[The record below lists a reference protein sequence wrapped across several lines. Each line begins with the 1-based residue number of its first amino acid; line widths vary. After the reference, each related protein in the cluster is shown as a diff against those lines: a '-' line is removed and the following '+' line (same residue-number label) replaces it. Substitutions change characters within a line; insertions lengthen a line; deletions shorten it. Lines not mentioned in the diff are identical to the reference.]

1 MNLPL
6 TAASQTAL
14 ASAAAVPPPA
24 DSTVE
29 SLLAALRSKDA
40 RARGQAW
47 QSAGSLG
54 ADAVRPLA
62 ALMQDPEF
70 ETARSAR
77 RALERIVADAGRPG
91 AEAKRQAVARELI
104 AVLESRPPTR
114 TARDLLWL
122 ASEIAADNAV
132 PALAGWLNHPDLRE
146 DARQVLHR
154 LPGNAALAALQAAFA
169 AAPEEF
175 KPNLAYSLRTR
186 GVPIAGYP
194 DAKLVPTRPGA
205 D

>member
-6 TAASQTAL
+6 TAASQTTL
-14 ASAAAVPPPA
+14 AGVAAVPPPA
-24 DSTVE
+24 GNTVE
-29 SLLAALRSKDA
+29 PLLAALRSTDA
-40 RARGQAW
+40 RQRGRAW

-62 ALMQDPEF
+62 ALMQDPQF

-77 RALERIVADAGRPG
+77 RAIERIVADAGRPG
-91 AEAKRQAVARELI
+91 AEAKRQAIARELI

-114 TARDLLWL
+114 IARDLLWL
-122 ASEIAADNAV
+122 ASEVAGDNAV
-132 PALAGWLNHPDLRE
+132 PALAAWLNHPDLRE

-154 LPGNAALAALQAAFA
+154 LPGDAALAALRAAFA
-169 AAPEEF
+169 SAPEEF
-175 KPNLAYSLRTR
+175 KPNLAYSLRAR
-186 GVPIAGYP
+186 GVSIAGYP
-194 DAKLVPTRPGA
+194 DAKLLPTRPAA